1 PPPPAVGPVRRRSFH
16 ASSCTR
22 LVMLVDMRSDAG
34 SLIMNDA
41 TPLLEVRDLA
51 KRFGSVVA
59 LRSAALPVSRGEI
72 HALMGANGAGKSTLV
87 KILTGVFSADS
98 GTLALDGAAQTF

>member
-1 PPPPAVGPVRRRSFH
+1 
-16 ASSCTR
+16 
-22 LVMLVDMRSDAG
+22 MLVDTQADA
-34 SLIMNDA
+34 SPLTMNDS

-59 LRSAALPVSRGEI
+59 LRSAALSVSRGEI

-87 KILTGVFSADS
+87 KIMTGVFPADTGTWPSTGS
-98 GTLALDGAAQTF
+98 GRRFARRQKRVEQASYPSIRIRRLFPI